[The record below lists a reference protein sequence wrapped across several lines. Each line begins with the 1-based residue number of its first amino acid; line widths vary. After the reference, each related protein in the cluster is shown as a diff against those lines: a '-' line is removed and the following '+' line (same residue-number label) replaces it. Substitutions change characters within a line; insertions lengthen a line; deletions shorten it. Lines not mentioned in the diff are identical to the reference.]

1 MFTLP
6 TSTFSMTPKFPTIL
20 EVPGY
25 EAVDFM
31 RLAEPYFWSKL
42 WHISA
47 LRAEE
52 WLHHYDGPSEEQ
64 CKELELEPYW
74 KAWTENAQHLDIRAS
89 TKLDD
94 FF

>member
-1 MFTLP
+1 
-6 TSTFSMTPKFPTIL
+6 MTPKFPTIL